1 MWLTLESVLDELA
14 VSRSTFDRWRA
25 TGRAPLCRK
34 LPNGK
39 LRVHRHDLDAWLAA
53 LPVDGAA

>member
-25 TGRAPLCRK
+25 TGRAPLCRT

-39 LRVHRHDLDAWLAA
+39 VRVHRHDLHPWPPA
-53 LPVDGAA
+53 LPMDCSA